1 MQVPMHINA
10 VEEVQ
15 NIVEV
20 LVDVAAVEGEQIVSE
35 EPGDVAVVEQEETVM
50 IVPVDVTVEEEV
62 QDSPAFIAA
71 MDAMANV
78 ITESASETFM
88 EKTSSEFEV
97 VVGSSSDDALEE
109 LHQVEPKVTQDWKV
123 GDQCV

>member
-20 LVDVAAVEGEQIVSE
+20 LVDVAAVEGEQIVSG
-35 EPGDVAVVEQEETVM
+35 EPVGGAVVEQEETFM

-71 MDAMANV
+71 MDAKANV
-78 ITESASETFM
+78 ITESASETLM

-109 LHQVEPKVTQDWKV
+109 L
-123 GDQCV
+123 